1 MMNSGSSE
9 LIEYRRELSN
19 IISELKNIEGH
30 ILRDF
35 QNVGNV
41 QCADSIQSVITK
53 YESALRT
60 LNSIDAS
67 LLDQLKQAAIEA
79 ATALTD

>member
-1 MMNSGSSE
+1 MTKAGSLE
-9 LIEYRRELSN
+9 LIEYRRELKN
-19 IISELKNIEGH
+19 IISELRDVESH
-30 ILRDF
+30 IRRDF

-41 QCADSIQSVITK
+41 QCADSIQSVINK

-67 LLDQLKQAAIEA
+67 LLDQLKQAASEA
-79 ATALTD
+79 AAAMID